1 MALHVMDEANQCL
14 GCKKPR
20 CQQGCPIQ
28 TNIPEVIRL
37 LKANKLDE
45 AGRMLFE
52 NNPLTTVCSLVCNHE
67 KQCEGHCV
75 RGIKGTPGAFFGYR
89 KLHLFHLCQPD
100 ESRPGAL
107 QRQKGG
113 HHRLRPGLFA
123 SGDAVKGA
131 RTVVE
136 AVAYSKKVA
145 EAMHE
150 YMQTLPPDLPDEYAN
165 VPVAQNDDG
174 N

>member
-1 MALHVMDEANQCL
+1 MALYVM
-14 GCKKPR
+14 
-20 CQQGCPIQ
+20 
-28 TNIPEVIRL
+28 
-37 LKANKLDE
+37 DE

-52 NNPLTTVCSLVCNHE
+52 NNPLTTVCNHE
-67 KQCEGHCV
+67 KQCEGHGV
-75 RGIKGTPGAFFGYR
+75 GHPGAFFGYR

-145 EAMHE
+145 ETMHE